1 MSAFVLLDT
10 ETTGNSKED
19 RLIQIAFLV
28 AKGGENLRAVE
39 SFCKAPL
46 PIKVDAMAVHHI
58 TEEMIENKPPFLESS
73 AFSELEKLNSGENF
87 LVIHNA
93 PFDVG
98 MLEKEGFKWRGSV
111 IDTLRCA
118 KHLIDS
124 ESHAL
129 QYLRYFLE
137 LYKDEDQIAE
147 NLDRTITAHDAVGDV
162 IILYLLTQY
171 LFKIVGK
178 NREGI
183 EELVRL
189 SSQPVLIKKLRFGK
203 HKGKSIEQVALEDP
217 NYLEWLYKEQKKN
230 EQKDEDMLYTLE
242 YYLKG

>member
-10 ETTGNSKED
+10 ETTGNAKDD

-28 AKGGENLRAVE
+28 AKSGEKLRAVE

-46 PIKVDAMAVHHI
+46 PIKIDAMAVHHI
-58 TEEMIENKPPFLESS
+58 TEEMIENKPLFKESE
-73 AFSELEKLNSGENF
+73 AYSELEALNSGENF

-93 PFDVG
+93 PFDLG
-98 MLEKEGFKWRGSV
+98 MLEKEGFKWNGNV

-118 KHLIDS
+118 KHLIES
-124 ESHAL
+124 ESHGL
-129 QYLRYFLE
+129 QYLRYSLG
-137 LYKDEDQIAE
+137 LYKNEEAIAGE
-147 NLDRTITAHDAVGDV
+147 LDRKIVAHDAVGDV
-162 IILYLLTQY
+162 IVLYLLTQH
-171 LFKIVGK
+171 LFGVVGK

-189 SSQPVLIKKLRFGK
+189 SNEPVLIKKLRFGK
-203 HKGKSIEQVALEDP
+203 HKGRELSQIALEDP
-217 NYLEWLYKEQKKN
+217 SYLEWLYKEQKKN
-230 EQKDEDMLYTLE
+230 DQKDEDMLYTLE